1 MEEVGNDLLQVL
13 VAVSMPQNVGGQTDA
28 VSADKRG
35 IITPIVHCYLAH
47 PKAYVVVIGYMS

>member
-13 VAVSMPQNVGGQTDA
+13 VAVSMLQNVGGQTDA

-35 IITPIVHCYLAH
+35 IITSIVHCYLAH
-47 PKAYVVVIGYMS
+47 PKAYV